1 MKCNQNGLEFGLKS
15 KEFCYKFASA
25 QYIPQMGVPYY
36 YQLYI
41 MYMYIYNE
49 QIVNQIANQQFCSDP
64 PKK

>member
-1 MKCNQNGLEFGLKS
+1 MKCNQNGLECGLKF
-15 KEFCYKFASA
+15 KESCYKFASA
-25 QYIPQMGVPYY
+25 QYVPQMGVPYY

-64 PKK
+64 QKK